1 MQRAQHLLPGHF
13 PALRP
18 WADTGSLLQAD
29 NPRLGLSRH
38 WPAPSAR
45 YVGCT
50 QMATP
55 SPHALWSP
63 LSLRSAPPS
72 AGARADTVPLPEPA
86 AHFFLKQACE
96 ARSCCSQSPFSR
108 GPPGE
113 QRLSFG
119 PHGDFTSRQAKGHRS
134 IDLAAKGGVLAWCP
148 AGGGALQG
156 WAGSPSRGPGPTSSA
171 CGPAISPA
179 SGLHSNSWRSVL
191 SPFSGPRGS
200 VPPHRQR
207 SAHPSPLASA
217 CPCRTGIRP

>member
-96 ARSCCSQSPFSR
+96 ARSCCSKSLF
-108 GPPGE
+108 
-113 QRLSFG
+113 QR
-119 PHGDFTSRQAKGHRS
+119 
-134 IDLAAKGGVLAWCP
+134 
-148 AGGGALQG
+148 
-156 WAGSPSRGPGPTSSA
+156 PSRGAALVIRPTRRLHIPTGQGAQIHRLGSKGGCPRLVPGWRWSA
-171 CGPAISPA
+171 PGVGRVP
-179 SGLHSNSWRSVL
+179 VQ
-191 SPFSGPRGS
+191 GPRT
-200 VPPHRQR
+200 H
-207 SAHPSPLASA
+207 L
-217 CPCRTGIRP
+217 